1 MFHVKHCGFS
11 QHIDSLKQKLASGK
25 IDLTGFPIEL
35 FIYSCKQLPESF
47 VFISSEDFLIN
58 IHSETVSADNDL
70 GFFIVK
76 SSIDQASP
84 AGFKSG
90 FSESVDKI
98 YSQASAG
105 LLPKVLFSSKEA
117 FYSKCF
123 EVAPQNIFTFDNNTS
138 YDKLVSWLKD
148 SSFSFVDVV
157 TLKGECSLKGGM
169 IDVFPF
175 NRNTPLRIS
184 FLSEEVEF
192 FLFDVESQ
200 ITTTETSINRLLPK
214 GEKGN
219 QSLSGLVSTNTQIVI
234 LEKNIPT
241 KNNKISNGSS
251 RFQTI
256 KYENF
261 IKKDF
266 KIKTVTSKY
275 LTSIGYLFKDLI
287 IVPIWFVNKGVLNTG
302 AEKTRSLIDFNSLSK
317 GDSVVH
323 KHHGVAEYKGVFD
336 FGDDNNTD
344 ERLLLH
350 YSDGGKIYVS
360 IQNLGL
366 LEFFASKNE
375 SLIKLDSLSKKN
387 LWDKKKKSA
396 KKHVNEIID
405 ELLYGY
411 AERSAAHRVPL
422 TVDDDIE
429 KQFINSFPFEETKD
443 QNTSWDEISSDLLSN
458 KPMDRLLC
466 GDVGFGKT
474 EIALRATF
482 RTAYAGK
489 QVAIL
494 APTTIL
500 SSQHFQ
506 TFNKRLS
513 PYSIDVGLISAF
525 KSKSIND
532 KTLLRLKNGEVNV
545 IIGTHSLLSDR
556 VVFKDLGLLIIDEEH
571 RFGVKQKEKIL
582 TLKKEI
588 DVLSMSATPIPRTL
602 HMSLS
607 GIKSI
612 STINTSPKARFPIQT
627 HIKYYNIQLIKS
639 AIMFEINR
647 GGQVF
652 FVHNNVKTL
661 DSIVQILETS
671 LPGLNIKPAHGQ
683 EPKKQLEKTMYHFIE
698 GEIDVLV
705 CTSIIETGIDIPNV
719 NTIIINKAHNLGL
732 SQLYQIRGRVG
743 RSDKQAFAYLLIPKG
758 LRLSR
763 NAYKR
768 LKSIEKNTSLGSG
781 YNISK
786 SDMEIRGVGS
796 IFGYK
801 QSGGLSQIGY
811 GLYSKMIKEVLQE
824 KKIIKKKFVIEPEE
838 VSVMLYFDVAIP
850 DEYICSESIRLEF
863 YRKFACCNELEGFSK
878 IEYEVENRYGPI
890 PRPLTNLI
898 NNYKT
903 RVYCAKLG
911 IKKCVF
917 IKNTLQLEFLP
928 SGVASKGD
936 LFIPKLIQITE
947 EQKAKPRFLPVDNN
961 ILHININL
969 KQGVDIYSFVDNIL
983 NKLLAIFLT

>member
-1 MFHVKHCGFS
+1 MFHMKHNRFA
-11 QHIDSLKQKLASGK
+11 QHLEIIKQDVSLGKL
-25 IDLTGFPIEL
+25 EL
-35 FIYSCKQLPESF
+35 KNYPFELLIYSCKQLSGNF
-47 VFISSEDFLIN
+47 VFLSNEDSLVLRQGEFLLDD
-58 IHSETVSADNDL
+58 EDV
-70 GFFIVK
+70 GFFIK
-76 SSIDQASP
+76 DTPKGLSSP
-84 AGFKSG
+84 LGFKS
-90 FSESVDKI
+90 SVGSARDKI
-98 YSQASAG
+98 YSQASSSS
-105 LLPKVLFSSKEA
+105 LPKLLFSSQTA
-117 FYSKCF
+117 FYNKCF
-123 EVAPQNIFTFDNNTS
+123 KVTPENVFNFNNNTD
-138 YDKLVSWLKD
+138 YDKLVSWIKRA
-148 SSFSFVDVV
+148 SFSFVDIV
-157 TLKGECSLKGGM
+157 TSKGECSLKGGI
-169 IDVFPF
+169 IDLFPF
-175 NRNTPLRIS
+175 SRNTPLRIS

-192 FLFDVESQ
+192 FLFDTESQ
-200 ITTTETSINRLLPK
+200 ITTGKTTVKSLLPK
-214 GEKGN
+214 GNRGN
-219 QSLSGLVSTNTQIVI
+219 QSLSEIISPRTHIATLNINPVVKDNTPLSLQ
-234 LEKNIPT
+234 ND
-241 KNNKISNGSS
+241 
-251 RFQTI
+251 FQTI
-256 KYENF
+256 KYEEFVKNNF
-261 IKKDF
+261 NIK
-266 KIKTVTSKY
+266 IVVSES
-275 LTSIGYLFKDLI
+275 LSLSGYLFKDRI
-287 IVPIWFVNKGVLNTG
+287 IIPPWYIKTNVLKSRNNKV
-302 AEKTRSLIDFNSLSK
+302 ERLIDFNSLSK

-323 KHHGVAEYKGVFD
+323 KHHGVAKYQGVFD
-336 FGDDNNTD
+336 FGDDNNID

-375 SLIKLDSLSKKN
+375 SLIKLDSLSKKK

-396 KKHVNEIID
+396 KKQVNDIID
-405 ELLYGY
+405 ELLFGY
-411 AERSAAHRVPL
+411 AERS
-422 TVDDDIE
+422 TVLRPPISVDSEIE
-429 KQFINSFPFEETKD
+429 KQFINSFPFEETED
-443 QNTSWDEISSDLLSN
+443 QNTTWNEISNDLFSN

-489 QVAIL
+489 QVAVL

-506 TFNKRLS
+506 TFKKRLS

-525 KSKSIND
+525 KSKSINN
-532 KTLLRLKNGEVNV
+532 KTLLLLKSGDINV
-545 IIGTHSLLSDR
+545 IIGTHSLLSDN
-556 VVFKDLGLLIIDEEH
+556 VVFNNLGLLIIDEEH

-582 TLKKEI
+582 NLKTNI

-602 HMSLS
+602 HMSIS

-612 STINTSPKARFPIQT
+612 STISTPPKARFPIQT
-627 HIKYYNIQLIKS
+627 HVKYYDIQLIKS

-661 DSIVQILETS
+661 DSIVQILEAT
-671 LPGLNIKPAHGQ
+671 LPDLNIKPAHGQ
-683 EPKKQLEKTMYHFIE
+683 EPKKQLEKTMYSFIE
-698 GEIDVLV
+698 GDINVLV

-719 NTIIINKAHNLGL
+719 NTIIINKAHSLGL

-743 RSDKQAFAYLLIPKG
+743 RSDKQAFAYMLIPKG
-758 LRLSR
+758 LRLSE

-768 LKSIEKNTSLGSG
+768 LKSIERNTSLGSG

-786 SDMEIRGVGS
+786 SDMEIRGVGT

-824 KKIIKKKFVIEPEE
+824 KKVVKKKFVIEPED

-850 DEYICSESIRLEF
+850 DEYINSESIRLEF
-863 YRKFACCNELEGFSK
+863 YRKFACCDDLNGFSK

-890 PRPLTNLI
+890 PQSLTNLI

-917 IKNTLQLEFLP
+917 IKNSLQLEFLP
-928 SGVASKGD
+928 NGVASKGD

-961 ILHININL
+961 ILHINIKL